1 MNKRTEAQH
10 YLETKILGA
19 YETAEVVWK
28 NDTEGTYHRTFD
40 DTAILNDESQHV
52 VERYMDIEG
61 RTFRVCSVF
70 PTMKQSTPTEKLL
83 TLIDNS
89 LEESLKKA

>member
-1 MNKRTEAQH
+1 MRKRTEVQH

-40 DTAILNDESQHV
+40 DTAILNDGSRHI
-52 VERYMDIEG
+52 VERKKDIEG
-61 RTFRVCSVF
+61 RTFRVF
-70 PTMKQSTPTEKLL
+70 LFFL
-83 TLIDNS
+83 R
-89 LEESLKKA
+89 

>member
-1 MNKRTEAQH
+1 MNKRTEVQH

-40 DTAILNDESQHV
+40 DTTILNDISHHI
-52 VERYMDIEG
+52 VERQMDIES

-70 PTMKQSTPTEKLL
+70 PMVKQSTPTEKLL
-83 TLIDNS
+83 TLIDNN

>member
-1 MNKRTEAQH
+1 MNKKTETHH
-10 YLETKILGA
+10 YLETRILGA

-40 DTAILNDESQHV
+40 DTFTTNDENRHI
-52 VERYMDIEG
+52 VERQMDIEG

-70 PTMKQSTPTEKLL
+70 PKTKHSIPTEKLL
-83 TLIDNS
+83 TFIDNT
-89 LEESLKKA
+89 LE

>member
-1 MNKRTEAQH
+1 MRKRTEVQH

-40 DTAILNDESQHV
+40 DTAISNIGSQHIV
-52 VERYMDIEG
+52 KRQMDIEG
-61 RTFRVCSVF
+61 RTFSVCSVF
-70 PTMKQSTPTEKLL
+70 PTVKQSTPSEKLL

>member
-40 DTAILNDESQHV
+40 DTAISNDGSHHI
-52 VERYMDIEG
+52 VERQMDIEG

-70 PTMKQSTPTEKLL
+70 PMVKHSTPTEKLL
-83 TLIDNS
+83 NLIDNT
-89 LEESLKKA
+89 LVENLKKA

>member
-19 YETAEVVWK
+19 YETAEIVWK

-40 DTAILNDESQHV
+40 DTTISSNISHHI
-52 VERYMDIEG
+52 VERQMDIEG

-70 PTMKQSTPTEKLL
+70 PTVKRSTPTEKLL

>member
-28 NDTEGTYHRTFD
+28 NDTEGNHHRTFD
-40 DTAILNDESQHV
+40 DTSIFNDGSHHI
-52 VERYMDIEG
+52 VERQMDIEG

-70 PTMKQSTPTEKLL
+70 PMAKQSTPTEKLL

-89 LEESLKKA
+89 LEEYLKKA

>member
-28 NDTEGTYHRTFD
+28 SDTECTYHRSFD
-40 DTAILNDESQHV
+40 DTAISNDGNHHI
-52 VERYMDIEG
+52 VEREMDIEG
-61 RTFRVCSVF
+61 LTFKVCSVF
-70 PTMKQSTPTEKLL
+70 PAVKQSTPTEKLL
-83 TLIDNS
+83 TLIDNT
-89 LEESLKKA
+89 LEESLKKV

>member
-1 MNKRTEAQH
+1 MRKRTEAQH

-40 DTAILNDESQHV
+40 DTAISNDGSQHI
-52 VERYMDIEG
+52 VERQMDIEG

-70 PTMKQSTPTEKLL
+70 PTVNQSTPTEKLL
-83 TLIDNS
+83 TLIDNT
-89 LEESLKKA
+89 LDEFLKKA

>member
-1 MNKRTEAQH
+1 MRKRTEAQH

-28 NDTEGTYHRTFD
+28 NDTEGTYHRTFY
-40 DTAILNDESQHV
+40 DTAISNDGSQHIV
-52 VERYMDIEG
+52 GRQMDIEG

-70 PTMKQSTPTEKLL
+70 PTAKQSTPTENLL
-83 TLIDNS
+83 TLIDNT

>member
-28 NDTEGTYHRTFD
+28 NDTEGTYHRTWIGYTNLYRKYSD
-40 DTAILNDESQHV
+40 MI
-52 VERYMDIEG
+52 
-61 RTFRVCSVF
+61 
-70 PTMKQSTPTEKLL
+70 K
-83 TLIDNS
+83 
-89 LEESLKKA
+89 